1 MAQDIFLPK
10 TGIYIDDVT
19 LVQWEV
25 AEGGYV
31 EEGQAVLVM
40 ETDKVEVAVEAEASG
55 WVHQT
60 TGAEKTLPIGTVV
73 GYIAETE
80 EEYARMLAGE

>member
-25 AEGGYV
+25 AEGAYV

-60 TGAEKTLPIGTVV
+60 TGAETTLPIGSVV

-80 EEYARMLAGE
+80 EEYARLLTGQ